1 MRKRNPQLR
10 RLGLR
15 APAAVTRQL
24 PPRGSQCDE
33 TLKRDACR
41 TSRLSKS
48 TVSVHRLVYRITI
61 CLLRYGVSDM
71 QFQERNSRNALIIL
85 RLSRLLSVRVQHKV
99 RRPRPHPQP
108 TPVWLS
114 CLGAAHQTAQIP
126 PRVAFI
132 MTLKRTS
139 TLIPSTSLT
148 SRLSTSLAALLRL
161 LPGPQSPQ
169 MLRSGTPPLPSAS
182 LT

>member
-1 MRKRNPQLR
+1 MRQRNPQLR

-15 APAAVTRQL
+15 ARAAVTRQL

-33 TLKRDACR
+33 TLRRDVCR
-41 TSRLSKS
+41 TSRPSKS
-48 TVSVHRLVYRITI
+48 T
-61 CLLRYGVSDM
+61 
-71 QFQERNSRNALIIL
+71 ERNSRNALIIL
-85 RLSRLLSVRVQHKV
+85 RLSQLLSVRVRHKV

-108 TPVWLS
+108 TLVWLS

-132 MTLKRTS
+132 MTRKKTS
-139 TLIPSTSLT
+139 TLMPSTSLT

-169 MLRSGTPPLPSAS
+169 MLRSGIPPLPWAS